1 MNNLHST
8 VQLNHGNKPFPWLG
22 LGVWRV
28 EEGET
33 VIQSVEEAIVQGYR
47 HIDTAAIYQ
56 NEEGVGEGIRRG
68 LARTGL
74 TRDDLFITS
83 KLWNDDSR
91 AGREVEAY
99 EESLQRLGLEK
110 LDLYLIHWPVEGKY
124 LDSWKALEGLYQAG
138 RVGAIGV
145 SNFHVHHLEKLLAA
159 ATVKPAIDQLERHPR
174 LVQAELKSFLD
185 QHGILPVA
193 WSPLAQGKILD
204 EPVLQAIAERHS
216 KTTAQVVLRW
226 QLQTGWATI
235 PKSIRPAR
243 IQSNADLYD
252 FTLTD
257 EEIGTI
263 NSLDQHQRVGPD
275 PDSFNF

>member
-1 MNNLHST
+1 MNNLQST
-8 VQLNHGNKPFPWLG
+8 VQLNHGTKPFPWLG
-22 LGVWRV
+22 LGVWKV

-33 VIQSVEEAIVQGYR
+33 VIQSVEAAIVQGYR

-74 TRDDLFITS
+74 SRDDLYITS

-124 LDSWKALEGLYQAG
+124 LDSWKALEGLYNDG

-145 SNFHVHHLEKLLAA
+145 SNFHIHHLEQLLAV

-174 LVQAELKSFLD
+174 LVQAELKTFLD

-193 WSPLAQGKILD
+193 WSPLAQGQILQ
-204 EPVLQAIAERHS
+204 EQALVTIAERHNKS
-216 KTTAQVVLRW
+216 VAQIVLRW

-235 PKSIRPAR
+235 PKSIRPER
-243 IQSNADLYD
+243 IQSNADLFD
-252 FTLTD
+252 FSLSD
-257 EEIGTI
+257 EEINTI
-263 NSLDQHQRVGPD
+263 NALDQHKRVGPD
-275 PDSFNF
+275 PDNFNF